1 MSNSSKN
8 NNSNNVLIYIIFGVI
23 GSTKELSESLS
34 NIFSVDIKKNP
45 NSLIERISKIS
56 NINKE
61 NIKINNNDFIHTSSG
76 TWTFIS
82 SYIDTLGIKKFIPNG
97 AYDYFSTDF
106 YNKNK
111 TIINRHLE
119 NINKLEQENNYN
131 KIFIYGFSYGGGLA
145 NCIAEKLNN
154 ESIATKIHISTFGS
168 IYIPSDKGES
178 TQSNIDIINYLAI
191 GDIAEQTTQI
201 QESYNSLNK
210 NNNSN
215 IQKFSFIFRLQK
227 INIRYIRDNKIINF
241 CNCAVNNTQTQL
253 NIENVQRCKC
263 IKQKKNSVINFKIHN
278 SSYGGLIFCLVKY
291 KTNLLPGKINNKNI
305 TITNCSQNIIMRA
318 EKQIYNIITNPN
330 FNNNN
335 DVYFLDKL
343 NIILRTL
350 CTDNNDDDKFIC
362 NSILLLILEKIFI
375 FKEIKNEELKK
386 IINKISKNVIVSEEI
401 KAIQKFGR

>member
-8 NNSNNVLIYIIFGVI
+8 NNSNNILIYIIFGVI

-45 NSLIERISKIS
+45 NSLIEKISKIS

-61 NIKINNNDFIHTSSG
+61 NIKINSNDFIHTSSG

-82 SYIDTLGIKKFIPNG
+82 SYIDTLGIKKFIPNVT
-97 AYDYFSTDF
+97 YDYFSTDF

-111 TIINRHLE
+111 TIIDRHLE

-227 INIRYIRDNKIINF
+227 INIKYVRDKKIINF
-241 CNCAVNNTQTQL
+241 CNCTVDN
-253 NIENVQRCKC
+253 KC
-263 IKQKKNSVINFKIHN
+263 IRQKKNSVINFKIHN
-278 SSYGGLIFCLVKY
+278 GSYGGLIFCLVKY
-291 KTNLLPGKINNKNI
+291 KTNLLPDKSNNKNI
-305 TITNCSQNIIMRA
+305 TITNCSQNAIMSA
-318 EKQIYNIITNPN
+318 EKRIYDIITHPD
-330 FNNNN
+330 FTNN
-335 DVYFLDKL
+335 YEQFLNRL
-343 NIILRTL
+343 NIILKTL

-375 FKEIKNEELKK
+375 FKKIKHEQLKTF
-386 IINKISKNVIVSEEI
+386 INTISKNVIVSEEI

>member
-1 MSNSSKN
+1 MSNISKN

-23 GSTKELSESLS
+23 GSTKELNESLS

-82 SYIDTLGIKKFIPNG
+82 SYIDTFGIKNFIPNG
-97 AYDYFSTDF
+97 VYDYFSTDF

-111 TIINRHLE
+111 TIINRHLK
-119 NINKLEQENNYN
+119 NINELDKKNNYN

-145 NCIAEKLNN
+145 NCIAERLNDKT
-154 ESIATKIHISTFGS
+154 IAPKIFISTFGS
-168 IYIPSDKGES
+168 IYIPTDKGET
-178 TQSNIDIINYLAI
+178 TQFNINIINYLAI

-201 QESYNSLNK
+201 QKSYNSLN
-210 NNNSN
+210 NNKN
-215 IQKFSFIFRLQK
+215 IQKFSFSFIFRLQK
-227 INIRYIRDNKIINF
+227 INIIYIRDGKKIINF
-241 CNCAVNNTQTQL
+241 CNCAVNNTPL
-253 NIENVQRCKC
+253 HIENVQKCKC
-263 IKQKKNSVINFKIHN
+263 IRQKKNSVINFKIHN
-278 SSYGGLIFCLVKY
+278 GSYGGLIFCLVKY

-330 FNNNN
+330 FNHNE
-335 DVYFLDKL
+335 VYFLDKL

-386 IINKISKNVIVSEEI
+386 IINTISKNVIVSEEI